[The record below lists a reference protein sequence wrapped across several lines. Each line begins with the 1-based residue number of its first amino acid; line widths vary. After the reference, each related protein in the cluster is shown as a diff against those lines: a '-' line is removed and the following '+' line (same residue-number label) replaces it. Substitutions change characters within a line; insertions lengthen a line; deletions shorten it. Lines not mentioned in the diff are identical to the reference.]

1 MQFSQPDMQQQQFE
15 NTSDLEESQG
25 ERNIKKKLTMDE
37 RRGSSVRGNQVPCHG
52 GEVMCSRA
60 TCRRHDPFH

>member
-15 NTSDLEESQG
+15 NTSDLEDSQG
-25 ERNIKKKLTMDE
+25 ERNIKKKKLTMDE
-37 RRGSSVRGNQVPCHG
+37 RRGSFVIGNQVPCHG

-60 TCRRHDPFH
+60 TCQEA